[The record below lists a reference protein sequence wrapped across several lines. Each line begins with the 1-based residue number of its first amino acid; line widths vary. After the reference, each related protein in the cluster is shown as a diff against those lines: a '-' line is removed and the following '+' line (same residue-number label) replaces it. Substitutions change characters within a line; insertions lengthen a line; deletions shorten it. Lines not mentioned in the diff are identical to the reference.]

1 MVDCALEIP
10 FLEGLTTAVLFLA
23 GTALGRLLLDL
34 RLEPLLIVE
43 CRLVLEDL
51 ELLELES
58 DLCLVRLLVPLVTT
72 ELFRLDSDTFL
83 VMVPEHAVFPVE

>member
-1 MVDCALEIP
+1 LEIP

-23 GTALGRLLLDL
+23 GTAFGRLLLDL
-34 RLEPLLIVE
+34 RVEPLVDDCTLE
-43 CRLVLEDL
+43 LEDL
-51 ELLELES
+51 ELLKLES

-83 VMVPEHAVFPVE
+83 VMVPEHAVFPDE